1 MLFFLAMLIPHTNR
15 HLLKYMAGFMYPGWI
30 SSVHEVSVLS
40 GILMPK
46 VEADL
51 LERKARKLTE
61 LHAAAKGRL
70 VYLTFNTAFT
80 AQLTRLFQPGPYRDM
95 FVEIPGELAF
105 ERVVDELLKRRPEVI
120 LIDAPTGPLALS
132 GPRKDF
138 QDRLRRAISLVYRVA
153 ETEDGWQIWRPSDSR

>member
-1 MLFFLAMLIPHTNR
+1 
-15 HLLKYMAGFMYPGWI
+15 
-30 SSVHEVSVLS
+30 
-40 GILMPK
+40 
-46 VEADL
+46 
-51 LERKARKLTE
+51 
-61 LHAAAKGRL
+61 
-70 VYLTFNTAFT
+70 
-80 AQLTRLFQPGPYRDM
+80 M